1 MRYHF
6 PRQGLTIA
14 WSMGLDA
21 VVYRS
26 KANLPFDADVVGAVV
41 DETTGEYY
49 FPDQNLEPA
58 LEREFPRETRIAV
71 QKRIGNIALVAA
83 LREDAGRILEEH
95 SIILSKVLYS
105 GTHSGDSIPLDLT
118 PALEGELFRLRRYA
132 DQNEVAYLKRFVI
145 DMLDLVGGAKR
156 EGNPIVF

>member
-21 VVYRS
+21 VVYRN
-26 KANLPFDADVVGAVV
+26 KANLPFDADIVGAVV

-83 LREDAGRILEEH
+83 LRRRRRANTG
-95 SIILSKVLYS
+95 
-105 GTHSGDSIPLDLT
+105 GPLDYCVQG
-118 PALEGELFRLRRYA
+118 PVFGHALW
-132 DQNEVAYLKRFVI
+132 RFNTTRSN
-145 DMLDLVGGAKR
+145 LST
-156 EGNPIVF
+156 

>member
-21 VVYRS
+21 VVYHS
-26 KANLPFDADVVGAVV
+26 KANLPFDADIVGAVV

-83 LREDAGRILEEH
+83 LREDAG
-95 SIILSKVLYS
+95 
-105 GTHSGDSIPLDLT
+105 
-118 PALEGELFRLRRYA
+118 
-132 DQNEVAYLKRFVI
+132 
-145 DMLDLVGGAKR
+145 
-156 EGNPIVF
+156 